1 MLLGHPFDTSLCK
14 LQQDEKGGRVSA
26 WVWHLQ
32 AHLCP
37 AAAQSN
43 SDSGNNQGNESNV
56 YDDDDGYD
64 DKIMMIMGVG
74 IRGWSEYWPTD

>member
-1 MLLGHPFDTSLCK
+1 MGIGFK
-14 LQQDEKGGRVSA
+14 ASA

-43 SDSGNNQGNESNV
+43 GDSGSNQGNGSYVCN
-56 YDDDDGYD
+56 DGDGYD
-64 DKIMMIMGVG
+64 DKIMMIMGLG

>member
-1 MLLGHPFDTSLCK
+1 MGIGC
-14 LQQDEKGGRVSA
+14 RASA

-43 SDSGNNQGNESNV
+43 GDSGSNQGNESYVCN
-56 YDDDDGYD
+56 DGDGYD
-64 DKIMMIMGVG
+64 DKIMMIMGLG

>member
-1 MLLGHPFDTSLCK
+1 MVIGC
-14 LQQDEKGGRVSA
+14 RASA

-37 AAAQSN
+37 AAAQSTG
-43 SDSGNNQGNESNV
+43 DSGSNQGNGSN
-56 YDDDDGYD
+56 DCNDDDGYD